1 MYSPTKSLFNH
12 QLPNHCHCLWI
23 ALSSQHQNILELE
36 VVPPH
41 PNLHVLEIN
50 TTGSQASDQPYP
62 LQKAE
67 ERPPTGSI
75 SGNPLMCP
83 PKKNGSLLEYGGG
96 CFFCSENEV
105 VLSVVP

>member
-1 MYSPTKSLFNH
+1 MPNILIIKSYYIYVFSPQN
-12 QLPNHCHCLWI
+12 
-23 ALSSQHQNILELE
+23 LSSTTSYQITATVYGLPCLPTSKYTLELE

-67 ERPPTGSI
+67 E
-75 SGNPLMCP
+75 CP
-83 PKKNGSLLEYGGG
+83 SHGLNFKKPINVSTQE
-96 CFFCSENEV
+96 EWV
-105 VLSVVP
+105 TP